1 MKKALL
7 FDFGGTLDTDGIHW
21 SEKFFEV
28 YNHFH
33 IPVTKDNFREAFIY
47 SERTIAN
54 IIKPN
59 LGLKQTLKAQLTY
72 QLEFLQKEN
81 FLPEDFSFRVNEINE
96 YCYNAVIENVK
107 ITKEILNQLST
118 EYLLALISNFYG
130 NIETVLEELSI
141 KKYFTSIVDSAI
153 IGIRKP
159 NPKIFEIA
167 LNELGVNPKDAVMI
181 GDSYN
186 NDIVPA
192 NSIGCKTIWINNK
205 GWDEQIEYN
214 KADFIIKSFKE
225 LPEILK
231 TNIKSSKN

>member
-21 SEKFFEV
+21 SEKFFEA
-28 YNHFH
+28 YNHLK
-33 IPVTKDNFREAFIY
+33 IPVSKDNFREAFVY
-47 SERTIAN
+47 SERTIAD

-59 LGLKQTLKAQLTY
+59 FGLKQTLKAQLIY
-72 QLEFLQKEN
+72 QLEYLQNEN
-81 FLPEDFSFRVNEINE
+81 LLPESFSSRINELNE
-96 YCYNAVIENVK
+96 YCYNAIIENVM
-107 ITKEILNQLST
+107 ITEEILNQLST
-118 EYLLALISNFYG
+118 EYLLALVSNFYG

-141 KKYFTSIVDSAI
+141 KKYFISIVDSAI
-153 IGIRKP
+153 VGIRKP
-159 NPKIFEIA
+159 NPRIFEIA

-181 GDSYN
+181 GDSYT

-205 GWDEQIEYN
+205 GWDKQIEYN

-225 LPEILK
+225 LTEILK
-231 TNIKSSKN
+231 TNIKSNKN

>member
-47 SERTIAN
+47 SERTIVN
-54 IIKPN
+54 IIKPDF
-59 LGLKQTLKAQLTY
+59 GLKQTLNAQITY
-72 QLEFLQKEN
+72 QLDYLQKKY
-81 FLPEDFSFRVNEINE
+81 FLPEVFLSITNELTE
-96 YCYNAVIENVK
+96 YCYRSVIENVE
-107 ITKEILNQLST
+107 ITKEILNQIST

-130 NIETVLEELSI
+130 NVKTVLEELSL
-141 KKYFTSIVDSAI
+141 KNYFTSIVDSAVV
-153 IGIRKP
+153 GIRKP
-159 NPKIFEIA
+159 DPKIYEIA
-167 LNELGVNPKDAVMI
+167 LNELGVNPNYAVMI

-192 NSIGCKTIWINNK
+192 KSIGCKTIWINNK
-205 GWDEQIEYN
+205 GWNEQNENN
-214 KADFIIKSFKE
+214 KADFIIRSFKE
-225 LPEILK
+225 LPEILE
-231 TNIKSSKN
+231 TKNKVI

>member
-47 SERTIAN
+47 SERTIVN
-54 IIKPN
+54 IIKPDF
-59 LGLKQTLKAQLTY
+59 GLRKTLNAQITY
-72 QLEFLQKEN
+72 QLEYLQKKY
-81 FLPEDFSFRVNEINE
+81 FLPEVFLSITNELTE
-96 YCYNAVIENVK
+96 YCYRSVIENAE

-118 EYLLALISNFYG
+118 EYLLVLISNFYG
-130 NIETVLEELSI
+130 NVETVLEELSL
-141 KKYFTSIVDSAI
+141 KKYFTSIFDSAI
-153 IGIRKP
+153 VGIRKP
-159 NPKIFEIA
+159 DPKIYEIA
-167 LNELGVNPKDAVMI
+167 LNELGVNPNDAVMI

-192 NSIGCKTIWINNK
+192 KSIGCKTIWINNK
-205 GWDEQIEYN
+205 GWNEQNGNN
-214 KADFIIKSFKE
+214 KADFIIRSFKE
-225 LPEILK
+225 LPEILE
-231 TNIKSSKN
+231 TKNKVI

>member
-21 SEKFFEV
+21 SEKFFEA
-28 YNHFH
+28 YNHLK
-33 IPVTKDNFREAFIY
+33 IPVSKDNFRKAFVY
-47 SERTIAN
+47 SERTIAI

-59 LGLKQTLKAQLTY
+59 FGLKQTLKAQLIY
-72 QLEFLQKEN
+72 QLEYLKNEN
-81 FLPEDFSFRVNEINE
+81 LLPKSFSSRIDELNE
-96 YCYNAVIENVK
+96 YCYNAVIENIR
-107 ITKEILNQLST
+107 ITEEILSQLST

-141 KKYFTSIVDSAI
+141 KKYFLFIVDSAI
-153 IGIRKP
+153 VGIRKP

-167 LNELGVNPKDAVMI
+167 LNELGINPKDAVMI
-181 GDSYN
+181 GDSYT

-205 GWDEQIEYN
+205 GWCEQNEYN

-231 TNIKSSKN
+231 TEIKSNIN